1 MILKVRNF
9 IKKSLYY
16 FLNTP
21 EYKNGVLLSGYSS
34 GLQNV
39 SFEGTNA
46 VPDRCNFSGKISIG
60 YATTLGYNNFFGGDI
75 VIGKYCQIG
84 ADVAIHTTNHPVSY
98 MSTYINKNL
107 FGGELV
113 ILKEI
118 KRTIIGNDVWIGH
131 NVIIL
136 GNVTIGNGAILAAG
150 AIVTKDVE
158 PFTIVAGVPAKPI
171 KKRFSNQIIQE
182 IEDLKWWDLSETE
195 LETIK
200 PLFFKDFQNQE
211 SIYE

>member
-1 MILKVRNF
+1 MRKF
-9 IKKSLYY
+9 IKKVLLY
-16 FLNTP
+16 FLNTT
-21 EYKNGVLLSGYSS
+21 EKTDKVTLSGYSR
-34 GLQNV
+34 GLGNV
-39 SFEGTNA
+39 TFEGKNV
-46 VPDRCNFSGKISIG
+46 VPDRCNFSGMISIG

-75 VIGKYCQIG
+75 IIGKYCQIG

-113 ILKEI
+113 TLKEI

-150 AIVTKDVE
+150 AIVTKDVA
-158 PFTIVAGVPAKPI
+158 PYTIVAGVPAKPI
-171 KKRFSNQIIQE
+171 KKRFSERIIQE
-182 IEDLKWWDLSETE
+182 IEDLKWWDLTETE
-195 LETIK
+195 LEKIK

-211 SIYE
+211 SIYK